1 MNRAV
6 AERVQNGAADPL
18 EGVIDELILEL
29 EELTFNKI
37 ALLLHEV
44 DPALQDW
51 QWSFSSQESY
61 MQATIGPSIISE
73 KASEEILKEMQSDI
87 EIRIKLSEGEVQL
100 LTLAEMWFDSQ
111 ELLKK
116 LLPPEEAELLPADVG
131 IHSEG
136 NWGVIDVGRQK

>member
-1 MNRAV
+1 
-6 AERVQNGAADPL
+6 
-18 EGVIDELILEL
+18 
-29 EELTFNKI
+29 
-37 ALLLHEV
+37 
-44 DPALQDW
+44 
-51 QWSFSSQESY
+51 

-136 NWGVIDVGRQK
+136 NWGGNRCWASEVTVA